1 MTHIAGT
8 AERVSTETAE
18 LLERHVARP
27 RCVAVLRH
35 AVGALAARAG
45 ATEHQRQDI
54 ALAVSEGVT
63 NAVTHAYL
71 CRATPGTV
79 AVQATLHHNALEVVI
94 ADDGTGMPA
103 PHTHPHAG
111 RGLAI
116 IAGAV
121 QRLEISDA
129 APGTLVRMTFAIG

>member
-1 MTHIAGT
+1 MSI
-8 AERVSTETAE
+8 ETAA
-18 LLERHVARP
+18 LLERHVALP

-35 AVGALAARAG
+35 AVEALAAHAG
-45 ATEHQRQDI
+45 ATEQQRQDI

-63 NAVTHAYL
+63 NAVTHAYPR
-71 CRATPGTV
+71 RATPGMV
-79 AVQATLHHNALEVVI
+79 AMHATLHHHVLEVVI
-94 ADDGTGMPA
+94 ADDGIGMPA

-116 IAGAV
+116 IADAV
-121 QRLEISDA
+121 QHLEISDA